1 MNTNDIYQWD
11 RRLISCPVLGAHGSC
26 TMHLQQAQTCSNLG
40 RWSWSGP
47 DRSESEMTRLNWRFP
62 DFSWYRITTG
72 HWDVDSWISVGRYSH
87 EDGKG
92 EPNSFVLLWYCVMQ
106 VECSGMKWLMAA
118 DYAWPMLGMWI
129 CQRSCYH
136 GTARQ
141 DPRIIRGVVG
151 QEIWGS
157 LVTESQVACDKDNKS
172 TQNPH
177 NICKV
182 HDTSHDTKP
191 CVRNPKS
198 AQKHSMVTM
207 PPTWVSTS
215 QQKPQ
220 WNEQKASLLCP
231 LCPLRP
237 GTARSK

>member
-1 MNTNDIYQWD
+1 M
-11 RRLISCPVLGAHGSC
+11 
-26 TMHLQQAQTCSNLG
+26 
-40 RWSWSGP
+40 
-47 DRSESEMTRLNWRFP
+47 
-62 DFSWYRITTG
+62 G
-72 HWDVDSWISVGRYSH
+72 HWDVDSWISVGRHSH

-92 EPNSFVLLWYCVMQ
+92 EPNSFVLLWYCVMV
-106 VECSGMKWLMAA
+106 VECSGCSGNMSEIMEVAWSGMKWHEVAWSGMKWLMAA

-136 GTARQ
+136 GTAGQ
-141 DPRIIRGVVG
+141 DPRIICGVVG

-177 NICKV
+177 KICKV

-220 WNEQKASLLCP
+220 WNEQKASLLR
-231 LCPLRP
+231 PLRP

>member
-1 MNTNDIYQWD
+1 
-11 RRLISCPVLGAHGSC
+11 
-26 TMHLQQAQTCSNLG
+26 
-40 RWSWSGP
+40 
-47 DRSESEMTRLNWRFP
+47 
-62 DFSWYRITTG
+62 
-72 HWDVDSWISVGRYSH
+72 
-87 EDGKG
+87 
-92 EPNSFVLLWYCVMQ
+92 
-106 VECSGMKWLMAA
+106 MAA

-136 GTARQ
+136 GTAGQ
-141 DPRIIRGVVG
+141 DPRIICGVVG

-177 NICKV
+177 KICKV

-207 PPTWVSTS
+207 VTMVTMPPTWVSTS

-220 WNEQKASLLCP
+220 WNEQKDTESIAASPTLPTSPRDCQKQIDQELDSHDSLILLFAKTICVFVCYWCGSM
-231 LCPLRP
+231 LDVSCAKTRQNNN
-237 GTARSK
+237 GEGNKAE